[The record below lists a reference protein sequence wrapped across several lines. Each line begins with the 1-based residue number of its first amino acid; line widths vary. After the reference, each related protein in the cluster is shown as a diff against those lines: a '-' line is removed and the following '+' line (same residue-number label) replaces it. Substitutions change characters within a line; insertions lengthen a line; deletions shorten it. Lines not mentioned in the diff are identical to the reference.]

1 MLLTQKCLNVPL
13 IIFSQNSCRVWL
25 YEVFSKAETSL
36 MVVTIKSGK
45 NKTSCHFSSMRVVHV
60 CLVLYV
66 RMCPVAPVQRECCD
80 FTIQLFCARIIYFS
94 FGENGLNLLFLTE
107 LPAAFPQRFFQTAYS
122 PLENASLYLH
132 KVLSTFLKY
141 PQYISTIYVI
151 WHLSLH
157 LLLLLL
163 LLLPFNMADYD
174 AD

>member
-1 MLLTQKCLNVPL
+1 
-13 IIFSQNSCRVWL
+13 
-25 YEVFSKAETSL
+25 

-45 NKTSCHFSSMRVVHV
+45 TKTSRHFSSMRVVHV

-80 FTIQLFCARIIYFS
+80 FTMQLFCARIIYFS

-132 KVLSTFLKY
+132 RGLSPFHFFLNILSTLVQFMSFD
-141 PQYISTIYVI
+141 I
-151 WHLSLH
+151 
-157 LLLLLL
+157 
-163 LLLPFNMADYD
+163 
-174 AD
+174 